1 MLYLAEFQKE
11 YFNLSEKRIRRKDN
25 VKCRKKNKTTESNI
39 IKRKKH
45 KREQTEEK

>member
-1 MLYLAEFQKE
+1 VKKE
-11 YFNLSEKRIRRKDN
+11 LEENGHY
-25 VKCRKKNKTTESNI
+25 VKWRKKKNTTESNI